1 MKNLWRV
8 GLATCVAVAIGG
20 AAKAADIVV
29 YYRAAGW
36 DAFSGQDDNG
46 QAVCGIGSSSP
57 VTGGSFA
64 MRFQIGG
71 QDVTFA
77 AGKATWSIPEGHQ
90 VKVVMQV
97 GQEPPWTQTATGH
110 DHQISWTLD
119 SNAIQ
124 VFDQQFRRAGTM
136 MLMFPEGSE
145 PPWTIPLAGST
156 AISNAFGRC
165 ITDLTQRVQGGNA
178 PPVDQGPTQP
188 FSAAPAEPKPEPE
201 SPR

>member
-1 MKNLWRV
+1 MTRLWRV
-8 GLATCVAVAIGG
+8 GLTACVAVAVGG
-20 AAKAADIVV
+20 AAMAADIVV

-46 QAVCGIGSSSP
+46 QAVCGIGSTNP
-57 VTGGSFA
+57 RNGGSFA
-64 MRFQIGG
+64 MRFPIGG

-77 AGKATWSIPEGHQ
+77 AGKAAWSIPEGRQ

-97 GQEPPWTQTATGH
+97 GQEPPWTQTGIGH

-124 VFDQQFRRAGTM
+124 VFDQQFRRAGIMT
-136 MLMFPEGSE
+136 LAFPEGSE
-145 PPWTIPLAGST
+145 PPWTISLAGST

-165 ITDLTQRVQGGNA
+165 ITDLTQRVQGTNA
-178 PPVDQGPTQP
+178 PPVNQGPTQP
-188 FSAAPAEPKPEPE
+188 FSATPADPQPETP
-201 SPR
+201 PR